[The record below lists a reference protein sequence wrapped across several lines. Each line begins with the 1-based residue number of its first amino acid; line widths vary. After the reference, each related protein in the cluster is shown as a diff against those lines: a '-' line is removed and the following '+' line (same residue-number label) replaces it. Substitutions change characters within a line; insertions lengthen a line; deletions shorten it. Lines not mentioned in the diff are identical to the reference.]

1 MKREQSFGNR
11 RHIETEHLSLVDREV
26 AYVHANSQTPYNHRN
41 ADGGTKGVAAA
52 AAMQQPGDREITRC
66 YYIVLRAL

>member
-1 MKREQSFGNR
+1 M
-11 RHIETEHLSLVDREV
+11 IEMGHLFELVDGELT
-26 AYVHANSQTPYNHRN
+26 YVHVKRPYNHRN

-52 AAMQQPGDREITRC
+52 AAAATTMQPGDREITRC